1 MDMNTI
7 VSILPN
13 EIVDMICFK
22 FKGLQHPFF
31 KITDEFIEIRR
42 NKILIF
48 EYAKLKKNLWF
59 DEYTIV
65 EAENWADDLM
75 DRITYGDSMLQLY
88 TGNEVCDEYL
98 YDEEDRIYHNA
109 MYSDRWDRLCQSNCF
124 GYQEV
129 FRVQGMKSPQ
139 VHGPV
144 SQCFALALPP
154 HRSVMIFKVLKH
166 RHLGR
171 SVVHAGTLADLPIVV
186 ALSQPAPLP
195 CQDDI
200 LSKSIIVLN

>member
-1 MDMNTI
+1 MDMNTL

-88 TGNEVCDEYL
+88 TGNEVRDEYL
-98 YDEEDRIYHNA
+98 YDEDDRIYQPDEVAKYIEN
-109 MYSDRWDRLCQSNCF
+109 MYIVKNVFDKLNGLGLVFTIDEETVDWDIDDETETPIPLD
-124 GYQEV
+124 GYYYY
-129 FRVQGMKSPQ
+129 
-139 VHGPV
+139 
-144 SQCFALALPP
+144 
-154 HRSVMIFKVLKH
+154 
-166 RHLGR
+166 
-171 SVVHAGTLADLPIVV
+171 
-186 ALSQPAPLP
+186 
-195 CQDDI
+195 DDI
-200 LSKSIIVLN
+200 

>member
-22 FKGLQHPFF
+22 FKGLQHLFF

-98 YDEEDRIYHNA
+98 YDEDDRIYQPDEVAKYIEN
-109 MYSDRWDRLCQSNCF
+109 MYIVKNVFDKLNGLGLVFTIDEETVDWDIDDETETPIPLD
-124 GYQEV
+124 GYYYY
-129 FRVQGMKSPQ
+129 
-139 VHGPV
+139 
-144 SQCFALALPP
+144 
-154 HRSVMIFKVLKH
+154 
-166 RHLGR
+166 
-171 SVVHAGTLADLPIVV
+171 
-186 ALSQPAPLP
+186 
-195 CQDDI
+195 DDI
-200 LSKSIIVLN
+200 